1 MDDKESDS
9 DDEEEYY
16 LKRDEMGRPFY
27 GPNLM
32 SYFDRNDP
40 MEHALAIQDSST
52 LFEKIMHGRKQW
64 VPKGPSDFVKEI
76 GDGRWHTN
84 IRVTDA
90 YGNTFEQG
98 YEARSTNSITYSELI
113 ESLIISYLILS
124 YSIAL
129 SLQVGI
135 TTILAKL
142 LDLDMPV
149 DCTILII
156 AGRSFLHTC
165 EGIINTLKGTT
176 STFDGVCH

>member
-1 MDDKESDS
+1 MDGKESDS

-52 LFEKIMHGRKQW
+52 LFEKIVHGRKQW

-98 YEARSTNSITYSELI
+98 YEARSTNSISKT
-113 ESLIISYLILS
+113 
-124 YSIAL
+124 
-129 SLQVGI
+129 
-135 TTILAKL
+135 
-142 LDLDMPV
+142 
-149 DCTILII
+149 
-156 AGRSFLHTC
+156 F
-165 EGIINTLKGTT
+165 T
-176 STFDGVCH
+176 S